1 MKNRITEIQK
11 QLTSRQD
18 ERQFSKGLDCK
29 FEKILRCHGICFTP
43 YHSRTLT
50 GVGCRRLMSC
60 VDLIMDELTEAN
72 CQAAMRT
79 HENHLEVCIPDEN
92 EVITVLEEN

>member
-1 MKNRITEIQK
+1 
-11 QLTSRQD
+11 
-18 ERQFSKGLDCK
+18 
-29 FEKILRCHGICFTP
+29 
-43 YHSRTLT
+43 
-50 GVGCRRLMSC
+50 MSC